1 MKEISLGAMD
11 QFAQYG
17 GLLGMVIYAL
27 IAIVVGVFVFLVWF
41 IKSDREN
48 KNAAQ
53 RHSSE
58 QYEKRLKE
66 EANLAKSVSEIAMSV
81 NTMALE
87 IRSITMEMRLRPCI
101 GIDEEFFERLS
112 AKQEARKL
120 PSKRFNLASNE

>member
-27 IAIVVGVFVFLVWF
+27 IAIVAGVFVFLVWF

-48 KNAAQ
+48 KNNAQ
-53 RHSSE
+53 KHSSE

-66 EANLAKSVSEIAMSV
+66 EAHLANSVSEIAMSV
-81 NTMALE
+81 NVMAME
-87 IRSITMEMRLRPCI
+87 IRSITMEMRQRPCI
-101 GIDEEFFERLS
+101 GIDEEFFEKLL
-112 AKQEARKL
+112 AKQEARKN
-120 PSKRFNLASNE
+120 PKKRFGLASGE